1 MYMAKVISYANQKGG
16 VGKSTLC
23 IQTAFYLSLKK
34 KKKVLVIDMDGQGN
48 TSSRLAPRV
57 IDEYGSFE
65 TVLTGTKTADLFQD
79 NLEKIEVIHCPTGM
93 DLIHTPKNDPSLFEM
108 EAVPLDKAMNPAKNL
123 GALIEEYDYVLID
136 CPPSL
141 GRKLVA
147 ALVMSTHV
155 VCPVKLSGFA
165 VDGVEGLLGTII
177 GIREAYNSQLDILGI
192 IINDMDRSVNH
203 DRSLKELE
211 DSVPDL
217 LFKNKIMHRPPLD
230 TAITEGIPV
239 WELRYGHV
247 AAKEVELVLNE
258 LIGKVG

>member
-1 MYMAKVISYANQKGG
+1 MAKVISFANQKGG
-16 VGKSTLC
+16 VGKSTIC
-23 IQTAFYLSLKK
+23 IQAAFYLTLIMQ
-34 KKKVLVIDMDGQGN
+34 KKVLVLDMDAQGN

-57 IDEYGSFE
+57 PDDHGSFE
-65 TVLTGTKTADLFQD
+65 TVLHGTKTAELFQD
-79 NLEKIEVIHCPTGM
+79 SLESIEVINCPSGM
-93 DLIHTPKNDPSLFEM
+93 DLIHTPKNDPALFEM
-108 EAVPLDKAMNPAKNL
+108 ESVPLEKAMNPAKNL
-123 GALIEEYDYVLID
+123 SALFQQYDYVLID

-165 VDGVEGLLGTII
+165 VDGVEGLFNTII
-177 GIREAYNSQLDILGI
+177 GIREAYNSDLDIVGI

-211 DSVPDL
+211 KSVPDL

-230 TAITEGIPV
+230 SAITEGIPV
-239 WELRYGHV
+239 WNLRYGHV
-247 AAKEVELVLNE
+247 AAKEVEAVLNE
-258 LIGKVG
+258 LLEKVG

>member
-1 MYMAKVISYANQKGG
+1 MAKVISFANQKGG
-16 VGKSTLC
+16 VGKSTIC
-23 IQTAFYLSLKK
+23 IQMAFYLSIKK

-57 IDEYGSFE
+57 EDADYLFTPILS
-65 TVLTGTKTADLFQD
+65 GTKTADLFGD
-79 NLEKIEVIHCPTGM
+79 HVGEIEVLKCPSGM
-93 DLIHTPKNDPSLFEM
+93 DLIHATKNDPDLFEI
-108 EAVPLDKAMNPAKNL
+108 ETVQLDQAMNPAKHL
-123 GALIEEYDYVLID
+123 EELFLNYDYVLID

-165 VDGVEGLLGTII
+165 VDGVEGLLNTII
-177 GIREAYNSQLDILGI
+177 GIKEGYNSYLEILGI
-192 IINDMDRSVNH
+192 VINDMDRSINQE
-203 DRSLKELE
+203 RAFKELE
-211 DSVPDL
+211 DSIPDL

-230 TAITEGIPV
+230 SAITEGIPV

-247 AAKEVELVLNE
+247 AAKEVEAVLQE
-258 LIGKVG
+258 ILERSE